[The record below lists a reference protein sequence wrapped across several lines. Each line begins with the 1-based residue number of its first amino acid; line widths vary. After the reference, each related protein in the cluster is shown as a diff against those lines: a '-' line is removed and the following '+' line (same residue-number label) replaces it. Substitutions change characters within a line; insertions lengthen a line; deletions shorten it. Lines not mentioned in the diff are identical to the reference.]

1 MSPSQC
7 LWLTSASLGPGQAL
21 AGQQG
26 FPMPKRWP
34 AERATR
40 HIAGKLDR
48 QPHGIVFLAAF
59 AAALRST
66 SLLPARLQ
74 YALGQRIARR

>member
-1 MSPSQC
+1 
-7 LWLTSASLGPGQAL
+7 
-21 AGQQG
+21 
-26 FPMPKRWP
+26 MPKRWP
-34 AERATR
+34 AERAAR

-59 AAALRST
+59 VAALRST

-74 YALGQRIARR
+74 YALGQRMARR